1 MSKITLEITEVVNG
15 VSITETPITLQG
27 DLLGAASTTATGVTF
42 TPTGGIAATN
52 VQAALA
58 ELDSEKVSIAGGAT
72 AVSFT
77 PTGDIAATNV
87 QAALAEL
94 DTEKLN
100 VSGGTVDG
108 DLRLQGAAAQHYV
121 IWDKSAT
128 MLNFSDTAKL
138 GFGYGSSDPSHA
150 DLQIYHSGTESYIR
164 DFGLG
169 AIRIQTDGP
178 GIYLGS
184 TVNEAALSAT
194 FVPGGA
200 VTINDAYRP
209 RFTTNSTG
217 SELNGQINLV
227 EATFPSAPT
236 VAAGL
241 NVAGLV
247 EFDSLSGTGAVAITD
262 ILDADDMSGASATT
276 LSTSESIKAYVDNQ
290 VAGKDNTDEITE
302 GNTNLYFTNARADAR
317 IAAATT
323 TDLTEGTQLYFTNTR
338 ADARIANNIIDED
351 GFSTNS
357 ATRAPSQQSVK
368 AYVDAQVSAVPVGDI
383 TAVTA
388 GTGLSG
394 GGNTGDV
401 TLNIDSTVVTKTGT
415 QTLTNKTLT
424 SSDINGG
431 TIDSAVIGGTSPAAG
446 SFTAGNFTTVDS
458 TLQITSTR
466 ADNGTNFHAIS
477 TDEDANNG
485 PLVTLERIVSVAE
498 NGDNLGQINFV
509 GRNDASTPES
519 ITYGQIFTEI
529 KNATN
534 GTEGG
539 LLEIRS
545 VQGGAMRA
553 GITLFDNNGQAE
565 VVVNGNKYDMDFKV
579 KGSGDGNEA
588 LFLVDAANT
597 KVGIKKGAPAHELD
611 VNGKIQATE
620 LINTPIGATTASTGR
635 FTSLTVNSAAPTLL
649 MNDSDGAEQFKI
661 SHQGGSTYISSFG
674 SGTDFGSMTFYRNN
688 TTVGIDQKAIIKC
701 ATNGDFRVFQDDGS
715 TDLLRTDA
723 SSNRVGINITSPE
736 EALDVVGTAKATQFK
751 TGSSIIREDTNKT
764 AVNWEYTGK
773 EFSTAGQESNPGGAI
788 FGDSGTKLYVIGTQS
803 DRIQQYSVS
812 SAYDLSSTVTHVGQA
827 NVAHGGNPQ
836 DLVFSADGSKLWT
849 LDGGSDQLRYYT
861 VGTNWDITTLSSSAQ
876 VTRDFSDNVD
886 TNPTGFRFNADGTKI
901 ILVGSSKAGASGKD
915 IIYSYNLSNAY
926 DIAGIETTGSSG
938 GHNTFNISGIAAD
951 DSRAAGTYT
960 GVTTG
965 GSRSSGNG
973 VNGQVTIV
981 VTDGGSAETNGV
993 ISSITSTT
1001 TGSNYAVG
1009 ETITIPGSVMGGA
1022 AISFTVA
1029 SAGTIAG
1036 APDAEVRF
1044 DTFKDSLEMMDEITL
1059 VQAIEFSVD
1068 GKTAHIACRD
1078 RRNIISFALATA
1090 FDITTMSFAGFSNT
1104 ANEELSPTGIY
1115 LNQAAN
1121 VAIIVGGTD
1130 DNVVQYT
1137 VNNPGTVIESS
1148 GSTQVTGNLGVY
1160 KNATFEK
1167 DVYISGR
1174 LRTASSI
1181 NSQSGLTAGGNV
1193 ALNTVGG
1200 TVKVGGATSTGVF
1213 EFGRSTATQTIKI
1226 SAAATA
1232 SGKTNTVNIGNAGAS
1247 GSTTNINI
1255 GGGVGTCTTTID
1267 GDLVIPN
1274 ETPASATAAGTAGQ
1288 IVWDTN
1294 YIYICTAT
1302 NTWKRVA
1309 IGTW

>member
-15 VSITETPITLQG
+15 VSITETPITLVG
-27 DLLGAASTTATGVTF
+27 DTLSAAASTTATGVTF

-58 ELDSEKVSIAGGAT
+58 EVDSEKMNASNGVATDFFTMQGTNGGNIRWQGNANTLKVHDGSI
-72 AVSFT
+72 
-77 PTGDIAATNV
+77 
-87 QAALAEL
+87 
-94 DTEKLN
+94 
-100 VSGGTVDG
+100 
-108 DLRLQGAAAQHYV
+108 
-121 IWDKSAT
+121 
-128 MLNFSDTAKL
+128 L
-138 GFGYGSSDPSHA
+138 GFGASTS
-150 DLQIYHSGTESYIR
+150 LQDTDMEIFHVSNESYIR
-164 DFGLG
+164 DTG
-169 AIRIQTDGP
+169 AGTLFIQTDGP
-178 GIYLGS
+178 SITLGS
-184 TVNEAALSAT
+184 TSNNLALSAT

-200 VTINDAYRP
+200 
-209 RFTTNSTG
+209 
-217 SELNGQINLV
+217 INLYHNYGKKFETTSNGIDV
-227 EATFPSAPT
+227 T
-236 VAAGL
+236 
-241 NVAGLV
+241 GLV

-276 LSTSESIKAYVDNQ
+276 LSTSESIKAYVDSQ

-302 GNTNLYFTNARADAR
+302 GSTNLYFTNARADARIQAADTGDLSEGSNLYFTNARADARIQAADTGDLSEGSNLYFTNARADAR

-323 TDLTEGTQLYFTNTR
+323 TDLSEGSNLYFTNTR

-368 AYVDAQVSAVPVGDI
+368 AYVADQTANIQGDI
-383 TAVTA
+383 TNVITGNGLIGGGTSGAVTVA
-388 GTGLSG
+388 VDTAVVATASNTLS
-394 GGNTGDV
+394 
-401 TLNIDSTVVTKTGT
+401 LN
-415 QTLTNKTLT
+415 NKTLNT
-424 SSDINGG
+424 PAINSPDINGG
-431 TIDSAVIGGTSPAAG
+431 T
-446 SFTAGNFTTVDS
+446 VD
-458 TLQITSTR
+458 
-466 ADNGTNFHAIS
+466 G
-477 TDEDANNG
+477 
-485 PLVTLERIVSVAE
+485 
-498 NGDNLGQINFV
+498 
-509 GRNDASTPES
+509 
-519 ITYGQIFTEI
+519 
-529 KNATN
+529 AT
-534 GTEGG
+534 
-539 LLEIRS
+539 
-545 VQGGAMRA
+545 
-553 GITLFDNNGQAE
+553 
-565 VVVNGNKYDMDFKV
+565 
-579 KGSGDGNEA
+579 
-588 LFLVDAANT
+588 
-597 KVGIKKGAPAHELD
+597 
-611 VNGKIQATE
+611 
-620 LINTPIGATTASTGR
+620 IGAATPSTGK
-635 FTSLTVNSAAPTLL
+635 FTSLTVLDDNPILL
-649 MNDSDGAEQFKI
+649 MNDSDGNEQFKI
-661 SHQGGSTYISSFG
+661 SHQGGNSYISSFG
-674 SGTDFGSMTFYRNN
+674 SGSDFGAMTFYRNK
-688 TTVGIDQKAIIKC
+688 TPADAKATFKFS
-701 ATNGDFRVFQDDGS
+701 TNGDFIVFQDDGS
-715 TDLLRTDA
+715 TNLLKTDA
-723 SSNRVGINITSPE
+723 DQNRVGINTSSPQ

-773 EFSTAGQESNPGGAI
+773 EFSTAGQETNPGGAI

-803 DRIQQYSVS
+803 DRVQQYSVS
-812 SAYDLSSTVTHVGQA
+812 SAYDLSSTVAHVGQA

-861 VGTNWDITTLSSSAQ
+861 VGTNWDITTLSSSAV

-901 ILVGSSKAGASGKD
+901 ILVGSSKAGANGKD
-915 IIYSYNLSNAY
+915 IIYSYDLSSAY
-926 DIAGIETTGSSG
+926 DIAGIGVSS
-938 GHNTFNISGIAAD
+938 
-951 DSRAAGTYT
+951 
-960 GVTTG
+960 
-965 GSRSSGNG
+965 
-973 VNGQVTIV
+973 
-981 VTDGGSAETNGV
+981 
-993 ISSITSTT
+993 
-1001 TGSNYAVG
+1001 
-1009 ETITIPGSVMGGA
+1009 
-1022 AISFTVA
+1022 
-1029 SAGTIAG
+1029 GTIAV
-1036 APDAEVRF
+1036 APDAEVQF

-1078 RRNIISFALATA
+1078 RGNIISFALATA
-1090 FDITTMSFAGFSNT
+1090 FDITTMSFAGFANT

-1121 VAIIVGGTD
+1121 VAIIVGLTD

-1181 NSQSGLTAGGNV
+1181 VSQSGLTASGNV
-1193 ALNTVGG
+1193 AFSTVGG
-1200 TVKVGGATSTGVF
+1200 TVKVGGTSSTGVF
-1213 EFGRSTATQTIKI
+1213 EFGRSTDTQTIKI
-1226 SAAATA
+1226 SAGATA

>member
-15 VSITETPITLQG
+15 VSITETPITLVG
-27 DLLGAASTTATGVTF
+27 DTLSAAASTTATGVTF

-58 ELDSEKVSIAGGAT
+58 EVDSEKMNASNGVATDFFTMQGTNGGNIRWQGNANTLKVHDGSI
-72 AVSFT
+72 
-77 PTGDIAATNV
+77 
-87 QAALAEL
+87 
-94 DTEKLN
+94 
-100 VSGGTVDG
+100 
-108 DLRLQGAAAQHYV
+108 
-121 IWDKSAT
+121 
-128 MLNFSDTAKL
+128 L
-138 GFGYGSSDPSHA
+138 GFGASTS
-150 DLQIYHSGTESYIR
+150 LQDTDMEIFHVSNESYIR
-164 DFGLG
+164 DTG
-169 AIRIQTDGP
+169 AGTLFIQTDGP
-178 GIYLGS
+178 SITLGS
-184 TVNEAALSAT
+184 TSNNLALSAT

-200 VTINDAYRP
+200 
-209 RFTTNSTG
+209 
-217 SELNGQINLV
+217 INLYHNYGKKFETTSNGIDV
-227 EATFPSAPT
+227 T
-236 VAAGL
+236 
-241 NVAGLV
+241 GLV

-276 LSTSESIKAYVDNQ
+276 LSTSESIKAYVDSQ

-302 GNTNLYFTNARADAR
+302 GSTNLYFTNARADARIQAADTGDLSEGSNLYFTNARADAR

-323 TDLTEGTQLYFTNTR
+323 TDLSEGSNLYFTNTR

-368 AYVDAQVSAVPVGDI
+368 AYVAAQTANIQGDI
-383 TAVTA
+383 TNVITGNGLIGGGTSGAVTVA
-388 GTGLSG
+388 VDTAVVATASNTLS
-394 GGNTGDV
+394 
-401 TLNIDSTVVTKTGT
+401 LN
-415 QTLTNKTLT
+415 NKTLNT
-424 SSDINGG
+424 PAINSPDINGG
-431 TIDSAVIGGTSPAAG
+431 T
-446 SFTAGNFTTVDS
+446 VD
-458 TLQITSTR
+458 
-466 ADNGTNFHAIS
+466 G
-477 TDEDANNG
+477 
-485 PLVTLERIVSVAE
+485 
-498 NGDNLGQINFV
+498 
-509 GRNDASTPES
+509 
-519 ITYGQIFTEI
+519 
-529 KNATN
+529 AT
-534 GTEGG
+534 
-539 LLEIRS
+539 
-545 VQGGAMRA
+545 
-553 GITLFDNNGQAE
+553 
-565 VVVNGNKYDMDFKV
+565 
-579 KGSGDGNEA
+579 
-588 LFLVDAANT
+588 
-597 KVGIKKGAPAHELD
+597 
-611 VNGKIQATE
+611 
-620 LINTPIGATTASTGR
+620 IGATTPSTGK
-635 FTSLTVNSAAPTLL
+635 FTSLTVLDDNPILL
-649 MNDSDGAEQFKI
+649 MNDSDGNEQFKI
-661 SHQGGSTYISSFG
+661 SHQGGNSYISSFG
-674 SGTDFGSMTFYRNN
+674 SGSDFGAMTFYRNK
-688 TTVGIDQKAIIKC
+688 TPADAKATFKFS
-701 ATNGDFRVFQDDGS
+701 TNGDFIVFQDDGS
-715 TDLLRTDA
+715 TNLLKTDA
-723 SSNRVGINITSPE
+723 DQNRVGINTSSPQ

-773 EFSTAGQESNPGGAI
+773 EFSTAGQETNPGGAI

-803 DRIQQYSVS
+803 DRVQQYSVS
-812 SAYDLSSTVTHVGQA
+812 SAYDLSSTVAHVGQA

-861 VGTNWDITTLSSSAQ
+861 VGTNWDITTLSSSAV

-901 ILVGSSKAGASGKD
+901 ILVGSSKAGANGKD
-915 IIYSYNLSNAY
+915 IIYSYDLSSAY
-926 DIAGIETTGSSG
+926 DIAGIGVSS
-938 GHNTFNISGIAAD
+938 
-951 DSRAAGTYT
+951 
-960 GVTTG
+960 
-965 GSRSSGNG
+965 
-973 VNGQVTIV
+973 
-981 VTDGGSAETNGV
+981 
-993 ISSITSTT
+993 
-1001 TGSNYAVG
+1001 
-1009 ETITIPGSVMGGA
+1009 
-1022 AISFTVA
+1022 
-1029 SAGTIAG
+1029 GTIAV
-1036 APDAEVRF
+1036 APDAEVQF

-1078 RRNIISFALATA
+1078 RGNIISFALATA
-1090 FDITTMSFAGFSNT
+1090 FDITTMSFAGFANT

-1121 VAIIVGGTD
+1121 VAIIVGLTD

-1181 NSQSGLTAGGNV
+1181 VSQSGLTASGNV
-1193 ALNTVGG
+1193 AFSTVGG
-1200 TVKVGGATSTGVF
+1200 TVKVGGTSSTGVF
-1213 EFGRSTATQTIKI
+1213 EFGRSTDTQTIKI
-1226 SAAATA
+1226 SAGATA

>member
-15 VSITETPITLQG
+15 VSITETPITLVG
-27 DLLGAASTTATGVTF
+27 DTLSAAASTTATGVTF

-58 ELDSEKVSIAGGAT
+58 EVDSEKMNASNGVATDFFTMQGTNGGNIRWQGNANTLKVHDGSI
-72 AVSFT
+72 
-77 PTGDIAATNV
+77 
-87 QAALAEL
+87 
-94 DTEKLN
+94 
-100 VSGGTVDG
+100 
-108 DLRLQGAAAQHYV
+108 
-121 IWDKSAT
+121 
-128 MLNFSDTAKL
+128 L
-138 GFGYGSSDPSHA
+138 GFGASTS
-150 DLQIYHSGTESYIR
+150 LQDTDMEIFHVSNESYIR
-164 DFGLG
+164 DTG
-169 AIRIQTDGP
+169 AGTLFIQTDGP
-178 GIYLGS
+178 SITLGS
-184 TVNEAALSAT
+184 TSNNLALSAT

-200 VTINDAYRP
+200 
-209 RFTTNSTG
+209 
-217 SELNGQINLV
+217 INLYHNYGKKFETTSNGIDV
-227 EATFPSAPT
+227 T
-236 VAAGL
+236 
-241 NVAGLV
+241 GLV

-276 LSTSESIKAYVDNQ
+276 LSTSESIKAYVDSQ

-302 GNTNLYFTNARADAR
+302 GSTNLYFTNARADARIQAADTGDLSEGSNLYFTNARADAR

-323 TDLTEGTQLYFTNTR
+323 TDLSEGSNLYFTNTR

-368 AYVDAQVSAVPVGDI
+368 AYVADQTANIQGDI
-383 TAVTA
+383 TNVITGNGLIGGGTSGAVTVA
-388 GTGLSG
+388 VDTAVVATASNTLS
-394 GGNTGDV
+394 
-401 TLNIDSTVVTKTGT
+401 LN
-415 QTLTNKTLT
+415 NKTLNT
-424 SSDINGG
+424 PAINSPDINGG
-431 TIDSAVIGGTSPAAG
+431 T
-446 SFTAGNFTTVDS
+446 VD
-458 TLQITSTR
+458 
-466 ADNGTNFHAIS
+466 G
-477 TDEDANNG
+477 
-485 PLVTLERIVSVAE
+485 
-498 NGDNLGQINFV
+498 
-509 GRNDASTPES
+509 
-519 ITYGQIFTEI
+519 
-529 KNATN
+529 AT
-534 GTEGG
+534 
-539 LLEIRS
+539 
-545 VQGGAMRA
+545 
-553 GITLFDNNGQAE
+553 
-565 VVVNGNKYDMDFKV
+565 
-579 KGSGDGNEA
+579 
-588 LFLVDAANT
+588 
-597 KVGIKKGAPAHELD
+597 
-611 VNGKIQATE
+611 
-620 LINTPIGATTASTGR
+620 IGATTPSTGK
-635 FTSLTVNSAAPTLL
+635 FTSLTVLDDNPILL
-649 MNDSDGAEQFKI
+649 MNDSDGNEQFKI
-661 SHQGGSTYISSFG
+661 SHQGGNSYISSFG
-674 SGTDFGSMTFYRNN
+674 SGSDFGAMTFYRNK
-688 TTVGIDQKAIIKC
+688 TPADAKATFKFS
-701 ATNGDFRVFQDDGS
+701 TNGDFIVFQDDGS
-715 TDLLRTDA
+715 TNLLKTDA
-723 SSNRVGINITSPE
+723 DQNRVGINTSSPQ

-773 EFSTAGQESNPGGAI
+773 EFSTAGQETNPGGAI

-803 DRIQQYSVS
+803 DRVQQYSVS
-812 SAYDLSSTVTHVGQA
+812 SAYDLSSTVAHVGQA

-861 VGTNWDITTLSSSAQ
+861 VGTNWDITTLSSSAV

-901 ILVGSSKAGASGKD
+901 ILVGSSKAGANGKD
-915 IIYSYNLSNAY
+915 IIYSYDLSSAY
-926 DIAGIETTGSSG
+926 DIAGIGVSS
-938 GHNTFNISGIAAD
+938 
-951 DSRAAGTYT
+951 
-960 GVTTG
+960 
-965 GSRSSGNG
+965 
-973 VNGQVTIV
+973 
-981 VTDGGSAETNGV
+981 
-993 ISSITSTT
+993 
-1001 TGSNYAVG
+1001 
-1009 ETITIPGSVMGGA
+1009 
-1022 AISFTVA
+1022 
-1029 SAGTIAG
+1029 GTIAV
-1036 APDAEVRF
+1036 APDAEVQF

-1078 RRNIISFALATA
+1078 RGNIISFALATA
-1090 FDITTMSFAGFSNT
+1090 FDITTMSFAGFANT

-1121 VAIIVGGTD
+1121 VAIIVGLTD

-1181 NSQSGLTAGGNV
+1181 VSQSGLTASGNV
-1193 ALNTVGG
+1193 AFSTVGG
-1200 TVKVGGATSTGVF
+1200 TVKVGGTSSTGVF
-1213 EFGRSTATQTIKI
+1213 EFGRSTDTQTIKI
-1226 SAAATA
+1226 SAGATA